1 MVEVFARIARFLIA
15 ALLAC
20 VATATSI
27 VPVKAVPIARGLPA
41 LGMMLEKTSPQNAE
55 PIFIAQSDSKCGS
68 PTTSINPLKLSLL
81 AIGAD
86 DTFDLSGREAQMQER
101 RENDGSRVL
110 ESANLPKSSIVACV
124 VRQETKVGARIEV
137 PSTFDVPETFNMTFD
152 GGRSIRPCRLV
163 WRSFNEVA
171 VEFL

>member
-41 LGMMLEKTSPQNAE
+41 LGMMLENTSPQNAE

-86 DTFDLSGREAQMQER
+86 DTFDFRSG
-101 RENDGSRVL
+101 G
-110 ESANLPKSSIVACV
+110 ANAGTP
-124 VRQETKVGARIEV
+124 
-137 PSTFDVPETFNMTFD
+137 
-152 GGRSIRPCRLV
+152 
-163 WRSFNEVA
+163 
-171 VEFL
+171 